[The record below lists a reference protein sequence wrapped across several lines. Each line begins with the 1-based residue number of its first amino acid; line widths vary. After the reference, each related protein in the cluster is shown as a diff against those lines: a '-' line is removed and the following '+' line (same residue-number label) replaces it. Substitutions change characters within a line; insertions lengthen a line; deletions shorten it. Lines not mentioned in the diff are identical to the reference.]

1 MSHAAW
7 KGACLAT
14 FDRIVFTPITSFHP
28 SICLFLRVKYTC
40 TDPEPPCHLD
50 YAPCI
55 APQVF
60 AWDTSSNGP
69 DKDEDD
75 GRSFISAISEVI
87 TDSSETCNGKAKKT
101 MGEARMD
108 IEDSEMAYL
117 GYHGSESYGLTW
129 KVRRRTTSSC
139 SIMATTPYCSICLKR
154 VGVCKR
160 RVCALQ
166 TKSSNAWVLL
176 L

>member
-1 MSHAAW
+1 MPIFPPLYILHVRRSLALSYN
-7 KGACLAT
+7 AC
-14 FDRIVFTPITSFHP
+14 
-28 SICLFLRVKYTC
+28 
-40 TDPEPPCHLD
+40 
-50 YAPCI
+50 
-55 APQVF
+55 QVF
-60 AWDTSSNGP
+60 SWDNNTNSP
-69 DKDEDD
+69 DVNETD
-75 GRSFISAISEVI
+75 GRSYISALSEVI
-87 TDSSETCNGKAKKT
+87 TDGNETCIGAAKDE